1 VGIDFGSLV
10 GGATSI
16 VASSATIRAQIEW
29 ARIQDKPTDIEI
41 QRENVDGWLPTQTVR
56 IEYDSSKPSDAS
68 DASGI
73 SAFKGM
79 YVFGVRGH
87 PTVPDLDIDGGD
99 IFVLDDQEYTV
110 ISVNKRII
118 GQIQAYCEAVG

>member
-1 VGIDFGSLV
+1 MSIDFGALLGS
-10 GGATSI
+10 ANSI
-16 VASSATIRAQIEW
+16 VATQWQFRAQIEW
-29 ARIQDKPTDIEI
+29 ARIQDKATDIEI
-41 QRENVDGWLPTQTVR
+41 QRQGVWLPTQTVR

-87 PTVPDLDIDGGD
+87 PEIDDLDIDAMD
-99 IFVLDDQEYTV
+99 VFILDDQEYTV

>member
-1 VGIDFGSLV
+1 MGIDFGALIS
-10 GGATSI
+10 GANSI
-16 VASSATIRAQIEW
+16 VATQWQIRAQIEW
-29 ARIQDKPTDIEI
+29 SRIQDKPIDVELIRGATT
-41 QRENVDGWLPTQTVR
+41 LPTQTVR
-56 IEYDSSKPSDAS
+56 IEYDNRTPSDAS

-73 SAFKGM
+73 SAFKSM

-87 PTVPDLDIDGGD
+87 PEIDDLDIDAWD

-110 ISVNKRII
+110 INVNKRII

>member
-1 VGIDFGSLV
+1 MPLDLGAMI
-10 GGATSI
+10 GGGNSI
-16 VASSATIRAQIEW
+16 VASQWQIRAQIEW
-29 ARIQDKPTDIEI
+29 GRIQDKPIDIEI
-41 QRENVDGWLPTQTVR
+41 EREGAWLPVQTVR

-87 PTVPDLDIDGGD
+87 PDIDDLDIDAMD
-99 IFVLDDQEYTV
+99 VFILDEQEYTV
-110 ISVNKRII
+110 ISVNRRLI

>member
-1 VGIDFGSLV
+1 MIDFGAML

-16 VASSATIRAQIEW
+16 VASTATLRAQIQW
-29 ARIQDKPTDIEI
+29 ARIQDKPTDVDIL
-41 QRENVDGWLPTQTVR
+41 REGVWLPTQTVR

-99 IFVLDDQEYTV
+99 IFVLDDQEYTI